1 MWRLVRRARDGIPP
15 RYQTE
20 EGHYPTAVTRQHSRR
35 LSGEVIRNRCKACIE
50 QTFGSSL
57 RILER
62 LADVAVRFHRRQSA
76 RNMKRLGYRYPLVPA
91 TAAWMAPWT
100 ALSSD
105 AGSVIA
111 LRLSL
116 MPWLWVSDSR
126 GAERELQRM
135 IDEKGDALLETQLAL
150 FQAPWRF

>member
-1 MWRLVRRARDGIPP
+1 
-15 RYQTE
+15 
-20 EGHYPTAVTRQHSRR
+20 
-35 LSGEVIRNRCKACIE
+35 
-50 QTFGSSL
+50 
-57 RILER
+57 
-62 LADVAVRFHRRQSA
+62 
-76 RNMKRLGYRYPLVPA
+76 MKRLGYRYPLVPA